1 MKKQDLTSPDATNQ
15 ARPDGT
21 TGATVPEQP
30 ETSGPALPTFTKA
43 QLALRN
49 GQDRDEIWV
58 AYQGM
63 IYDVTRSRLWR
74 RGNHYEHWAGQDLT
88 RELEKDAPHNANVFD
103 NFSIIGRLV

>member
-1 MKKQDLTSPDATNQ
+1 MNDSYTSEPLDRQPTTNSQQLTTSNPD
-15 ARPDGT
+15 
-21 TGATVPEQP
+21 
-30 ETSGPALPTFTKA
+30 LPTYTRA

-58 AYQGM
+58 GYQGQ

-88 RELEKDAPHNANVFD
+88 KELDQDAPHNPNVFD
-103 NFSIIGRLV
+103 KFPIIGRLV